1 METIAQE
8 ERESQEELAES
19 VQKNEEEY
27 LEHIDPEEFW
37 VELGKMIRQGI
48 RITLEKT
55 ISREF
60 SQFIGALDYERSQKR
75 KDVRNGY
82 RSRDFGTIYGL
93 IEDIQIPRARK
104 SSFTTWI
111 LPRFQRRSGR
121 IGRLISQIFLRGL
134 STRDIKKISKHIYG
148 QSYSPG
154 LVSRFNKD
162 LGEALSL
169 WLNRPIEK
177 KIKFLYLDGV
187 NLSLKRD
194 RASREALLSA
204 VGITETGD
212 KEFLD
217 FLLGGRESQ
226 VSWENLLLR
235 LRKRGLTDK
244 ELSLVTVDGNP
255 GLLAA
260 LKSCFPDVKV
270 QRCTVHKMRNIASH
284 CPRAIQERLMA
295 DLKRIIY
302 ATSKREALEEFAS
315 WKRCYQN
322 LAPKAVNCLEKDLS
336 QTLQFFDFPYRIWES
351 IRTTNI
357 IERVFREFRR
367 RTKVMDTFPTEESCI
382 RIMFSLVQMIN
393 DDWKTKPMKNFR

>member
-1 METIAQE
+1 METIAQKE
-8 ERESQEELAES
+8 LRSQEELVKSA
-19 VQKNEEEY
+19 QKDVED
-27 LEHIDPEEFW
+27 HGGRIDPQEFW
-37 VELGKMIRQGI
+37 EEIGRRVREGI
-48 RITLEKT
+48 RVTLEKT

-60 SQFIGALDYERSQKR
+60 SQFIGALEYERSPER
-75 KDVRNGY
+75 KDVRNGH
-82 RSRDFGTIYGL
+82 RSRDFGTIYGV

-111 LPRFQRRSGR
+111 LPRFKRRSGR

-148 QSYSPG
+148 ENYSPS
-154 LVSRFNKD
+154 LVSRFNKE

-177 KIKFLYLDGV
+177 RIKYLYLDGV

-235 LRKRGLTDK
+235 LKKRGLTDK
-244 ELSLVTVDGNP
+244 QLSLITVDGNP

-260 LKSCFPDVKV
+260 LKTCFPDVKV
-270 QRCTVHKMRNIASH
+270 QRCTVHKLRNISNH
-284 CPRAIQERLMA
+284 CPRAIQARIMA
-295 DLKRIIY
+295 DVKRVIY
-302 ATSKREALEEFAS
+302 ATSKREALEEFGA
-315 WKRCYQN
+315 WKRRYQN
-322 LAPKAVNCLEKDLS
+322 LAPKAVTCLEKDLAE
-336 QTLQFFDFPYRIWES
+336 TLRFFDFPYRMWVS
-351 IRTTNI
+351 LRTTNI

-382 RIMFSLVQMIN
+382 RIMFSLIQMIN
-393 DDWKTKPMKNFR
+393 EDWKTRPMKNFR